1 MIIIKKRIISLD
13 FLDKYKNDDIKIG
26 IHVTNNEYEKLG
38 IKEFVEGTAIQPSP
52 ELGINCNRNSNGYS
66 FPDKTKPK
74 EDRIVNTIY
83 WTWQDWGGNE
93 HGDYFDV
100 SRKVYP
106 RVEIP
111 ASNIEFLLT
120 KNNSG
125 ESFILANIN
134 SKADKQ
140 IVKQTIN
147 MFLEIFGFCEIFN
160 EDLDLVDIHNKIKR
174 CNWELLPPGVR
185 AIALT
190 SANKEKERNNKK
202 RPDYNQLRL
211 DTLSS
216 YGPFE
221 IFVGSGGFTGY
232 HAFVFENTCFLENAY
247 YGNATYIVPT
257 DTSQALSQLSKHEAL
272 APADVIDKVN
282 HTKEWFDKIDALMN
296 KYEK

>member
-1 MIIIKKRIISLD
+1 MIISKKRIISLD
-13 FLDKYKNDDIKIG
+13 FLKKYKNDNIKIG

-38 IKEFVEGTAIQPSP
+38 IKEFVEGTIIQPSP

-74 EDRIVNTIY
+74 EDRVINTIY

-247 YGNATYIVPT
+247 YGNATYIVPK
-257 DTSQALSQLSKHEAL
+257 DKWKELSQLSKQEVL
-272 APADVIDKVN
+272 ATSDVIDKVN
-282 HTKEWFDKIDALMN
+282 HTKEWFDKIAALMN

>member
-1 MIIIKKRIISLD
+1 M
-13 FLDKYKNDDIKIG
+13 Y
-26 IHVTNNEYEKLG
+26 
-38 IKEFVEGTAIQPSP
+38 
-52 ELGINCNRNSNGYS
+52 
-66 FPDKTKPK
+66 PK
-74 EDRIVNTIY
+74 
-83 WTWQDWGGNE
+83 
-93 HGDYFDV
+93 
-100 SRKVYP
+100 
-106 RVEIP
+106 VEIP

-134 SKADKQ
+134 SKTDKQ

-185 AIALT
+185 AITLT
-190 SANKEKERNNKK
+190 SANKEKNNKK

-211 DTLSS
+211 DTLNS
-216 YGPFE
+216 YEPIE

-232 HAFVFENTCFLENAY
+232 HAFVFENICFLENAY
-247 YGNATYIVPT
+247 YGNATYVVPK
-257 DTSQALSQLSKHEAL
+257 DKWKELSQLSKQEVL
-272 APADVIDKVN
+272 ATSDVIDKVN